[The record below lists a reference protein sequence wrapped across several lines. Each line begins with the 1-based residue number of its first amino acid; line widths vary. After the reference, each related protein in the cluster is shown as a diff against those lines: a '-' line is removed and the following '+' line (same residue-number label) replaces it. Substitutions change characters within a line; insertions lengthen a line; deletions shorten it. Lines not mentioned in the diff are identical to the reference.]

1 VLGGGRQPTSA
12 PPWIAFAQKSGN
24 ESNNKVPRPAKPP
37 ERIDAGVVILRRNRT
52 ADAAAVAK
60 AVRQSLDHLQP
71 WMPWAQPGA
80 ASVQAQAARL
90 AEVEAGWRRGTDFVY
105 LLVPE
110 DGAGD
115 EADLAGAEGTATVA
129 EDAVL
134 GMIGLHRRLGPG
146 AIEIGYWTHV
156 AHAGRGYMTAAAK
169 AITQVAEA
177 LDDVHRVEIHTDEAN
192 ARSAA
197 IPPKLGYRLD
207 RVDTRRPEAPAESGR
222 LQIWVRP

>member
-1 VLGGGRQPTSA
+1 
-12 PPWIAFAQKSGN
+12 
-24 ESNNKVPRPAKPP
+24 VPRLAKPP
-37 ERIDAGVVILRRNRT
+37 ERIDAGVVTLRRNRE

-60 AVRQSLDHLQP
+60 AVGESLDHLQP
-71 WMPWAQPGA
+71 WMPWAKPGA

-90 AEVEAGWRRGTDFVY
+90 AEVEAGWQRGTDFVY

-110 DGAGD
+110 DADGDATAG
-115 EADLAGAEGTATVA
+115 

-156 AHAGRGYMTAAAK
+156 AHSGRGYMTAAAK

-177 LDDVHRVEIHTDEAN
+177 LDDVSRVEIHTDEAN
-192 ARSAA
+192 VRSAA